1 MSKKLILS
9 LALSGLVLTS
19 TAQTTVAPAIPRD
32 EKIEQQIETLL
43 KKMTLDEKVGQMC
56 ELTIDLLQ
64 KRANPFAGL
73 NPKDITVDDLKK
85 IVKRYK
91 LEKEFKLGKEM
102 PSQEVMMQLYMRI
115 QGIENAK
122 GFQLDE
128 AMLDSVIGK
137 YKVGSILNVPNGVAQ
152 SVEKW
157 QEIIKRIQEKSME
170 VMGIP
175 CVYGVDQI
183 HGTTYT
189 LGGTFFPQGV
199 NMGATFNREL
209 TREGA
214 RISAYET
221 KAGSIP
227 WTYAPVTDL
236 GRDPRWPRMWENYG
250 EDAYVNAEMGREAV
264 IGFQGENP
272 NLIGENN
279 VAACMKHYM
288 GYGVPVSGKDRT
300 PSSIT
305 EQDMR
310 EKHFAPYLEMVKAG
324 ALSVMVNS
332 AMNNGLPFHA
342 NYELLTKWLKEDLNW
357 DGMIVTDW
365 ADINNLYTRD
375 KIVGSK
381 KEAIKVAI
389 NAGIDMSMVPYEWS
403 FCIYLKELVE
413 EGEVPMSRIDDAVRR
428 VLRMKYRLG
437 LFDTPAYRHQ
447 DFPLFGGEEH
457 ATAALRAA
465 EESVVLLKNTEGI
478 LPLVSGKKIL
488 LTGPNVN
495 SMRTLNG
502 GWSYTWQGDRA
513 DECATDYNTILESFT
528 NKFGTSNIIYEPGV
542 TYKKGGAW
550 WEENIPE
557 IDKAVAAAANAD
569 YIVACI
575 GENSYCETPGNLS
588 NLFLSK
594 NQLDL
599 VKALATTGKPIILVL
614 NEGRP
619 RIINEIEPL
628 AKAVI
633 NAMLPGNYGGDA
645 LANLV
650 AGDANFSGKMPYT
663 YPKEINSLF
672 TYDYKPC
679 EDLEKM
685 QGAYDYDAVMSV
697 QWAFG
702 YGLSYTT
709 YAYSNLKVDKS
720 NFTADDILTFTVD
733 VKNTGNRIGKESV
746 LLFSSDLIASL
757 TPDVRRLRAFEKV
770 ELRPGEGKTVTLKVK
785 GSDFAFVGY
794 DGKWILEKGD
804 FRIQT
809 GNQTLNISCTDTKKW
824 DTPNKE

>member
-1 MSKKLILS
+1 MSPKLILS
-9 LALSGLVLTS
+9 VALSGLVS
-19 TAQTTVAPAIPRD
+19 TAMAQTTVAPAIPRD
-32 EKIEQQIETLL
+32 ENIEKKVEALL
-43 KKMTLDEKVGQMC
+43 KRMTLEEKIGQMT
-56 ELTIDLLQ
+56 ELTIDVIT
-64 KRANPFAGL
+64 KRDNP
-73 NPKDITVDDLKK
+73 T
-85 IVKRYK
+85 
-91 LEKEFKLGKEM
+91 KEFQIDDAL
-102 PSQEVMMQLYMRI
+102 
-115 QGIENAK
+115 
-122 GFQLDE
+122 LDT
-128 AMLDSVIGK
+128 VIGK
-137 YKVGSILNVPNGVAQ
+137 YKVGSILNVPQGIAQ
-152 SVEKW
+152 SKEKW
-157 QEIIKRIQEKSME
+157 EEIIKKIQDKSMKT
-170 VMGIP
+170 MGIP
-175 CVYGVDQI
+175 CIYGVDQI

-189 LGGTFFPQGV
+189 LGGTFFPQGI
-199 NMGATFNREL
+199 NMAATFNREL
-209 TREGA
+209 VREGA

-227 WTYAPVTDL
+227 WTYAPVLDL
-236 GRDPRWPRMWENYG
+236 ARDARWPRHWENYG
-250 EDAYVNAEMGREAV
+250 EDCYVNAEMGREAV
-264 IGFQGENP
+264 LGFQGSDP
-272 NLIGENN
+272 NNIGKQQ
-279 VAACMKHYM
+279 VAACIKHYM

-305 EQDMR
+305 VQDMR
-310 EKHFAPYLEMVKAG
+310 EKHFAPFLEGIKAG

-342 NYELLTKWLKEDLNW
+342 NYELLTQWLKEDLNW

-528 NKFGTSNIIYEPGV
+528 NKFGTSEPGV

-709 YAYSNLKVDKS
+709 YAYSNLKVDKP

-770 ELRPGEGKTVTLKVK
+770 ELRPGEVKTVTLKVK
-785 GSDFAFVGY
+785 GSDLAFVGY

-809 GNQTLNISCTDTKKW
+809 GNQTLNVSCTDTKKW
-824 DTPNKE
+824 DTPNK